1 MPSSR
6 PPLLRRPV
14 IVAVAV
20 SVVLG
25 LLALLGGPTSP
36 AQAYPYASD
45 SGPTLTLP
53 ADPTFVL
60 GRTGTAYVIEADG
73 DPVPAIGV
81 DQLPAG
87 LRLTAHGDGSA
98 TIEGTPTG
106 PAGDLVVE
114 VTAQNASGATYERL
128 TVTVQQAPAFGSTG
142 PVVFVAGEPSAR
154 VIRTVGF
161 PAAGIGLEGDL
172 PAGLTFADN
181 GDGTASIA
189 GTPVDGP
196 TSAPVTLTA
205 INVVSDASLTT
216 VVQVVAR
223 SAVPRSAVPRSDVSG
238 EQAPLLRSTGPRR
251 AP

>member
-14 IVAVAV
+14 IVAWPCRWRSGCWSCWA
-20 SVVLG
+20 G
-25 LLALLGGPTSP
+25 RTSL

-106 PAGDLVVE
+106 PAGDLTVE

-128 TVTVQQAPAFGSTG
+128 TVTVQQAPAFRSGG

-161 PAAGIGLEGDL
+161 PAAGIGLEGEL
-172 PAGLTFADN
+172 PGRAH
-181 GDGTASIA
+181 
-189 GTPVDGP
+189 
-196 TSAPVTLTA
+196 
-205 INVVSDASLTT
+205 
-216 VVQVVAR
+216 
-223 SAVPRSAVPRSDVSG
+223 
-238 EQAPLLRSTGPRR
+238 LRRQR
-251 AP
+251 